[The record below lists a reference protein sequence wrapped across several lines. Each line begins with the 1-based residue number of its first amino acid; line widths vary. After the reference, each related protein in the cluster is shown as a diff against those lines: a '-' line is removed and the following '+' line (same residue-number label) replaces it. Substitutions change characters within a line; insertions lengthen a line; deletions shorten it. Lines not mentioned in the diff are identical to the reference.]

1 MLRHTTHVH
10 VARRTRM
17 AQVWPSKPRAFRD
30 GGRAPRATQGGSS
43 THVATLERF
52 WKARGATDAKL
63 RQQLV
68 EWWMERDAR
77 RRDATKEKTKTSE
90 HRHDVDVLR
99 GARIHPQFL
108 SPEDA
113 VHVSERLL
121 RLHALLGGRNQTDV
135 VWMVVREPRLL
146 ALESKRIVRRLVSMS
161 TVCGKDVLPLVEK
174 HPELLLEVEL
184 EPDSADPQALLDAW
198 RQGVASV
205 SDADWDDKFQQLVQY
220 KARHGDCSVGCRE
233 GDDRTLLKWTR
244 KQRKDRRSG
253 WIDQDR
259 KERLESLGFLWDE
272 ESSDWE
278 GWYNQLLRYHLENG
292 DVDVKPYGSSED
304 SVLRHWL
311 SVQRVSKRTGKLSMD
326 RYQRLDALG
335 VDWEGVDPIHA

>member
-1 MLRHTTHVH
+1 L
-10 VARRTRM
+10 
-17 AQVWPSKPRAFRD
+17 
-30 GGRAPRATQGGSS
+30 
-43 THVATLERF
+43 
-52 WKARGATDAKL
+52 
-63 RQQLV
+63 
-68 EWWMERDAR
+68 ERDAR
-77 RRDATKEKTKTSE
+77 GQHATKERTDASN
-90 HRHDVDVLR
+90 DIDDADVLR
-99 GARIHPQFL
+99 GARIHPRFL
-108 SPEDA
+108 TPADA

-121 RLHALLGGRNQTDV
+121 HLHALLGEPNQTDV

-184 EPDSADPQALLDAW
+184 EPDSTDPQALLEAW
-198 RQGVASV
+198 KHGVPSV
-205 SDADWDDKFQQLVQY
+205 SDANWDAKFQQLVQY
-220 KARHGDCSVGCRE
+220 KTRHGDCSVGCRE

-244 KQRKDRRSG
+244 KQRKDKQRG
-253 WIDQDR
+253 WMDPDR

-278 GWYNQLLRYHLENG
+278 GWYNQLLRYHQENG

-304 SVLRHWL
+304 SALRHWL